1 VFPFAPLGQILVV
14 VSHQP
19 DPRPGPVGR
28 GPIWNH
34 WCWNNKCANVFLF
47 LPPGPSGDVGEKG
60 EIIVGSLVG
69 AISPWVSCPRFAGA
83 CAKILVVGSCDS
95 PAHVPSGT
103 SSRQGHR
110 PFGASGTM
118 SPPAACSNDSFFCF
132 GLVLVLVYQHQHQ
145 RGLRG
150 LPLCPPPPLRSLPR
164 KKRGKIT
171 CFAVVALNPL
181 VLAQAQRAPGD
192 KQSRLCLAINFS
204 KHNILSSYY
213 SNNICYHMTFS
224 HHI

>member
-1 VFPFAPLGQILVV
+1 M
-14 VSHQP
+14 
-19 DPRPGPVGR
+19 GR

-132 GLVLVLVYQHQHQ
+132 GLVFQHAGFAACPFGATPAPTSPFAPKKKGQNHVL
-145 RGLRG
+145 RRCRPEPFGLGTSPKGSGRQT
-150 LPLCPPPPLRSLPR
+150 
-164 KKRGKIT
+164 KQ
-171 CFAVVALNPL
+171 ALL
-181 VLAQAQRAPGD
+181 SD
-192 KQSRLCLAINFS
+192 RLLQTQYLEF
-204 KHNILSSYY
+204 LL
-213 SNNICYHMTFS
+213 
-224 HHI
+224 